1 MFILLNMSAS
11 NGSNEREINEYQDE
25 SMVVMRVVVRVI
37 LVVTVIA
44 VPKTS
49 IIRLGFLVFP

>member
-1 MFILLNMSAS
+1 MSAS

-25 SMVVMRVVVRVI
+25 SMVVMRAVVRVI
-37 LVVTVIA
+37 LVVTVIV